1 MKLSK
6 SFFIANSSLLL
17 FGILFTFTSSFGQT
31 FFISLFKPLLQ
42 IEFNLSET
50 EFSSIYAIATLGSA
64 FTLTWAGRFIDSMR
78 LPKFSTWVILGL
90 VIFLLL
96 FAASYTII
104 FLGIA
109 LFGMRLFGQ
118 GLMSHTSLTAMAK
131 FFDNNRGKAISIAA
145 VGHPIAEAVLPI
157 TIVLLLGFL
166 DWRWVIGLCALFLI
180 FTIPFS
186 RFLLFKKRQYSRL
199 KMFVP
204 TVMSSDEKKASKPI
218 NILKTK
224 AFWMIAPLNFSSAAI
239 GTAFIFYQ
247 LTIGDLKN
255 WTPEFIALSFSGYA
269 IGGFFMALISGWLTD
284 LFSARKLYP
293 LYILPFM
300 MGLLFFVFV
309 ESQWAYILFITSI
322 GVTNGFGATVKNAV
336 LAEIYGTKIVGS
348 VRSLFI
354 TVMVFATA
362 VGPVVFGFLL
372 DRGSNFFILSIGSI
386 ICFLLL
392 FLNASRIY
400 LLK

>member
-64 FTLTWAGRFIDSMR
+64 FTLTWAGRYIDSMR
-78 LPKFSTWVILGL
+78 LPKFSTGVILGL

-96 FAASYTII
+96 FAASYTLL
-104 FLGIA
+104 FLAIA

-131 FFDNNRGKAISIAA
+131 FFDKNRGKAISIAA
-145 VGHPIAEAVLPI
+145 VGHPIAEAILPI

-166 DWRWVIGLCALFLI
+166 DWRLVIVICALFLI
-180 FTIPFS
+180 LSIPFS
-186 RFLLFKKRQYSRL
+186 RFLLFKKRHYSRL
-199 KMFVP
+199 KMYVP
-204 TVMSSDEKKASKPI
+204 KVMSRDEKKAAKPI

-284 LFSARKLYP
+284 IFSAKKLYP
-293 LYILPFM
+293 LYILPFII
-300 MGLLFFVFV
+300 GLLFFVFV

-322 GVTNGFGATVKNAV
+322 GLTNGFGATVKNAV
-336 LAEIYGTKIVGS
+336 IAEIYGTKIVGS

-362 VGPVVFGFLL
+362 VGPVAFGLLL
-372 DRGSNFFILSIGSI
+372 DKDYSFIFLSIASV
-386 ICFLLL
+386 ICFTLLMM
-392 FLNASRIY
+392 NAMRIY
-400 LLK
+400 FLK